1 MRWLGAGERRAV
13 ATVAVHRLRTA
24 VAAHV
29 PDAARAPTAA
39 AWAATIATARPAWP
53 VDELADVL
61 RALERARFAPLGADD
76 LAELVDRADV
86 IAGRLVPPAGGAA

>member
-1 MRWLGAGERRAV
+1 
-13 ATVAVHRLRTA
+13 
-24 VAAHV
+24 
-29 PDAARAPTAA
+29 
-39 AWAATIATARPAWP
+39 

-86 IAGRLVPPAGGAA
+86 VAGRLAPPADGAA